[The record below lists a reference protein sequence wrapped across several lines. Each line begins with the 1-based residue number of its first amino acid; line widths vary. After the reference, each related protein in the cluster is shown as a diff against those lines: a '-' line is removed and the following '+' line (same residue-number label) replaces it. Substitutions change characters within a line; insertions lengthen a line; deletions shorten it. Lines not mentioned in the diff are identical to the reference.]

1 MRGRVFTMFRAIKIL
16 GWFLGIVLLLI
27 VGAAVA
33 LFFSEN
39 KQWVAM
45 SWPYPQLSFDEPFGV
60 HTFEVVLGVAAAGWL
75 VAVLLGGAAL
85 VLFPLYLRRT
95 RQYMSSIKKLEKE
108 LVALRNLPFKA
119 PAPLED
125 LPDAPVHSDDEEP
138 DLEGNL
144 LREEESAPA

>member
-1 MRGRVFTMFRAIKIL
+1 MFRAIKIL
-16 GWFLGIVLLLI
+16 GWFLGMVLLLI

-39 KQWVAM
+39 NQWVAL
-45 SWPYPQLSFDEPFGV
+45 SWPYPRMSLDEPFGV
-60 HTFEVVLGVAAAGWL
+60 HTFEVVLGVAASGWL
-75 VAVLLGGAAL
+75 FVVLGLGAAL

-95 RQYMSSIKKLEKE
+95 RQYLSTIKKLEKE
-108 LVALRNLPFKA
+108 LVELRNLPFKA

-125 LPDAPVHSDDEEP
+125 LPDEQVRAQDDEG
-138 DLEGNL
+138 DLEGDL

>member
-1 MRGRVFTMFRAIKIL
+1 MFRAIKIL
-16 GWFLGIVLLLI
+16 GWFLGIMLLLI

-39 KQWVAM
+39 NQWVAL
-45 SWPYPQLSFDEPFGV
+45 SWPYPRMSLDEPFGV
-60 HTFEVVLGVAAAGWL
+60 HTFEVVLGVAASGWL
-75 VAVLLGGAAL
+75 LSVLLLGAAF

-95 RQYMSSIKKLEKE
+95 RQYLSSIKSLEKE
-108 LVALRNLPFKA
+108 LVELRNLPFKA

-125 LPDAPVHSDDEEP
+125 LPDEQVLSTSDDGE

>member
-1 MRGRVFTMFRAIKIL
+1 MFRAIKIL
-16 GWFLGIVLLLI
+16 GWFLGIMLLLI

-39 KQWVAM
+39 NQWVAL
-45 SWPYPQLSFDEPFGV
+45 SWPYPRMSWNEPFGV
-60 HTFEVVLGVAAAGWL
+60 HTFEVVLGVAASGWL
-75 VAVLLGGAAL
+75 LSVLLLGAAF

-95 RQYMSSIKKLEKE
+95 RQYLSSIKKLEKE
-108 LVALRNLPFKA
+108 LVELRNLPFKA

-125 LPDAPVHSDDEEP
+125 LPDEQVLSTSDDGE

-144 LREEESAPA
+144 LREEERAPA